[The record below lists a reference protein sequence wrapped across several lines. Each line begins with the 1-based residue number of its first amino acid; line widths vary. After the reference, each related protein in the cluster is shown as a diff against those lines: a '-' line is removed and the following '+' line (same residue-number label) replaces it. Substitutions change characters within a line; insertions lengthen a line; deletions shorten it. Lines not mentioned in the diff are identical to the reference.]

1 MTAGSAQSG
10 VGRII
15 NGRYLLLK
23 QVGSGGMG
31 HVWLAHDQRLDC
43 DVALKE
49 IRFRDVR
56 EGSEE
61 HESRIARARA
71 EARHA
76 AVLRGHPHVVTVHDV
91 LEHDGLPWIVMEYV
105 AGAEDLRAWLA
116 RRGPL
121 APDECARVGL
131 AVLDALTAGHERGIM
146 HRDVKP
152 ANILL
157 APDRAGTPG
166 ARILLTDYGISVQP
180 DSPETRWTRTSV
192 LVGTAG
198 YLAPERAQGGQP
210 TAASDLFSLGCT
222 LYFGVEGQGPFDR
235 DSHLGALAAVVAE
248 EAPPSRRAG
257 ALGPIIDAL
266 LVKDPALRISA
277 ERTAAALARII
288 LPEPHPPTQVD
299 NGSQPA
305 WAGLVTSDGPGGPA
319 PPGLAPSGPSRDHD
333 YAPPTPAWNQGPA
346 TPVQD
351 PGPAAPAREQS
362 SVGPARDQG
371 FAAPG
376 SYVPTAQASPAPAHH
391 AAYTPMAQAAGSRA
405 GAPAAYAPRP
415 GQGFG
420 PPTPHPPQPGA
431 GFGPPSYLGP
441 AAPAPDPGG
450 GRRRRTPLLQVTAA
464 LLLALSL
471 TAGVIWGVARYG
483 RAQTPAAPYGAQV
496 GLSAPLKKGD
506 CVLSDPSPAPSSG
519 TPRLQLDPSCGA
531 LRPDGQVMEL
541 YKARSFEEAR
551 SDGADQC
558 AERTKA
564 TADKLAWH
572 VQSLAVVP
580 TREGFDATGGNVACL
595 LVGKHGPVYGRLG
608 DLRPYGMA
616 FEDAT
621 QMQQGDCLGHARG
634 DASEYTHYELVSC
647 DQDHVGRVLRITHLA
662 TLTPGRK
669 PDAEADAQCRADAPP
684 QQLGYPADTYV
695 SHGLRST
702 GLWRKGYYLV
712 VCGIERLDKALM
724 HGGE

>member
-1 MTAGSAQSG
+1 MTTGSAQSG
-10 VGRII
+10 VGRVID
-15 NGRYLLLK
+15 GRYLLLK
-23 QVGSGGMG
+23 RLGSGGMG

-105 AGAEDLRAWLA
+105 AGAEDLRAWLV

-166 ARILLTDYGISVQP
+166 ARILLTDYGVSVQP

-198 YLAPERAQGGQP
+198 YLAPERAQGADP

-222 LYFGVEGQGPFDR
+222 LYFGVEGHGPFDR
-235 DSHLGALAAVVAE
+235 DSHLGALAAVVSE

-266 LVKDPALRISA
+266 LVKDPGRRISA

-299 NGSQPA
+299 TGSQPA

-319 PPGLAPSGPSRDHD
+319 PPGRTPGGPSRDHD
-333 YAPPTPAWNQGPA
+333 YAPPA
-346 TPVQD
+346 QD
-351 PGPAAPAREQS
+351 QSPSPARDQGLARDQ
-362 SVGPARDQG
+362 GPARDPG

-391 AAYTPMAQAAGSRA
+391 AAYAPMAQAA

-420 PPTPHPPQPGA
+420 PPTPLPPQPGA
-431 GFGPPSYLGP
+431 GFGPPSYVGP
-441 AAPAPDPGG
+441 AAPAPGPGG
-450 GRRRRTPLLQVTAA
+450 GRHKRTLFLQVTAA

-471 TAGVIWGVARYG
+471 TAGVIWGMARYG
-483 RAQTPAAPYGAQV
+483 GTRTPVAPYGAQV

-541 YKARSFEEAR
+541 YKARSFEEAG
-551 SDGADQC
+551 SDGPDQC

-608 DLRPYGMA
+608 ALRPYGMV

-621 QMQQGDCLGHARG
+621 QMQQDDCLGHARG

-647 DQDHVGRVLRITHLA
+647 DQDHVGKVFRITHLT
-662 TLTPGRK
+662 TLTPGKK
-669 PDAEADAQCRADAPP
+669 PDVEADAQCAADAPP
-684 QQLGYPADTYV
+684 QQPDYPADTYV

-712 VCGIERLDKALM
+712 VCSIERLDKALM

>member
-10 VGRII
+10 VGRVID
-15 NGRYLLLK
+15 GRYVLLK

-105 AGAEDLRAWLA
+105 ADAEDLRAWLA

-222 LYFGVEGQGPFDR
+222 LYFGVEGHGPFDR
-235 DSHLGALAAVVAE
+235 DSHLGALAAVVSE

-266 LVKDPALRISA
+266 LVKDPGLRISA
-277 ERTAAALARII
+277 ERAAAALARII

-299 NGSQPA
+299 AGSQPA

-319 PPGLAPSGPSRDHD
+319 PPGRPPGGPSRDHD
-333 YAPPTPAWNQGPA
+333 YAPPAHDQSPSPARDPGPARNQGPA
-346 TPVQD
+346 Q
-351 PGPAAPAREQS
+351 
-362 SVGPARDQG
+362 DQG
-371 FAAPG
+371 FAPPG
-376 SYVPTAQASPAPAHH
+376 SYVPTAQASPAPEHH
-391 AAYTPMAQAAGSRA
+391 AAYTPMAQAAGTRA

-441 AAPAPDPGG
+441 AAPAPGPGG
-450 GRRRRTPLLQVTAA
+450 GRRKRTLLLQVSAV

-471 TAGVIWGVARYG
+471 TAGVIWGLARYG
-483 RAQTPAAPYGAQV
+483 RTQTPAAPYGAQV

-541 YKARSFEEAR
+541 YKARSFEEA
-551 SDGADQC
+551 SSVGPDQC

-564 TADKLAWH
+564 IADKLAWH

-608 DLRPYGMA
+608 GLRPYGMA

-621 QMQQGDCLGHARG
+621 QMQQDDCLGHARG

-647 DQDHVGRVLRITHLA
+647 DKDHVGRVFRITHLTA
-662 TLTPGRK
+662 LTPGKK
-669 PDAEADAQCRADAPP
+669 PDAEADAQCAADAPP
-684 QQLGYPADTYV
+684 QRLGYPADIYV

-712 VCGIERLDKALM
+712 VCSIERLDKALM

>member
-10 VGRII
+10 VGRVID
-15 NGRYLLLK
+15 GRYVLLK

-105 AGAEDLRAWLA
+105 ADAEDLRAWLA

-166 ARILLTDYGISVQP
+166 ARILLTDYGVSVQP

-222 LYFGVEGQGPFDR
+222 LYFGVEGHGPFDR
-235 DSHLGALAAVVAE
+235 DSHLGALAAVVSE
-248 EAPPSRRAG
+248 EAPPSLRAG

-266 LVKDPALRISA
+266 LVKDPGLRISA

-299 NGSQPA
+299 AGSQPA

-319 PPGLAPSGPSRDHD
+319 PPGRPPGTPSRDHD
-333 YAPPTPAWNQGPA
+333 YAPPAHDQSLSPARDQGPARNQGPA
-346 TPVQD
+346 Q
-351 PGPAAPAREQS
+351 
-362 SVGPARDQG
+362 DQG

-391 AAYTPMAQAAGSRA
+391 AAYTPMAQAAGTRA

-441 AAPAPDPGG
+441 AEPAPGPGG
-450 GRRRRTPLLQVTAA
+450 GRRKRTLLQVSAA

-471 TAGVIWGVARYG
+471 TAGVIWGLARYG
-483 RAQTPAAPYGAQV
+483 RTQTPAAPYGAQV

-541 YKARSFEEAR
+541 YKARSFEEAG
-551 SDGADQC
+551 SVGPDQC

-564 TADKLAWH
+564 IADKLAWH

-608 DLRPYGMA
+608 GLRPYGMA

-621 QMQQGDCLGHARG
+621 QMQQDDCLGHARG

-647 DQDHVGRVLRITHLA
+647 DKDHVGRVFRITHLT
-662 TLTPGRK
+662 TLTPGKK
-669 PDAEADAQCRADAPP
+669 PDVEADAQCAADAPP
-684 QQLGYPADTYV
+684 QRLGYPADTYV

-712 VCGIERLDKALM
+712 VCSIERLDKALM

>member
-15 NGRYLLLK
+15 DGRYLLLK

-157 APDRAGTPG
+157 APDRAGTPARASSSPTTASRSSRTPRDPLDPYLRPRRHGRLSGTGTGAGRAADRGLRPVLAGLHSVLRGGGPRPLRPRQPPRG
-166 ARILLTDYGISVQP
+166 ARRGGLGGGAAVP
-180 DSPETRWTRTSV
+180 
-192 LVGTAG
+192 AG
-198 YLAPERAQGGQP
+198 RCAGADHRRA
-210 TAASDLFSLGCT
+210 A
-222 LYFGVEGQGPFDR
+222 GQGPRPADLR
-235 DSHLGALAAVVAE
+235 GTDGGGPGPDHPARAPSADPGRHRLPARVGGARHL
-248 EAPPSRRAG
+248 RRARRSR
-257 ALGPIIDAL
+257 ATGP
-266 LVKDPALRISA
+266 
-277 ERTAAALARII
+277 
-288 LPEPHPPTQVD
+288 
-299 NGSQPA
+299 
-305 WAGLVTSDGPGGPA
+305 
-319 PPGLAPSGPSRDHD
+319 PPGGPSRDHD
-333 YAPPTPAWNQGPA
+333 YAPPAH
-346 TPVQD
+346 D
-351 PGPAAPAREQS
+351 QS
-362 SVGPARDQG
+362 PSPARDQGLARERG

-376 SYVPTAQASPAPAHH
+376 SYVPTAQASPAPTQHP
-391 AAYTPMAQAAGSRA
+391 AYAPMAQAA

-420 PPTPHPPQPGA
+420 PPTPLPPQPGA
-431 GFGPPSYLGP
+431 GFGPPSFVGP
-441 AAPAPDPGG
+441 AAPAPGPG
-450 GRRRRTPLLQVTAA
+450 GRRHRRTLLLQVTAA

-471 TAGVIWGVARYG
+471 TAGVIWGMARYDG
-483 RAQTPAAPYGAQV
+483 TRTPVAPYGARV

-519 TPRLQLDPSCGA
+519 TPRLRLDPSCGA

-541 YKARSFEEAR
+541 YKARSFEEAG
-551 SDGADQC
+551 SDGPDQC

-608 DLRPYGMA
+608 PLRPYGMT

-621 QMQQGDCLGHARG
+621 QMQQDDCLGHARG

-647 DQDHVGRVLRITHLA
+647 DQDHVGKVFRITHLT
-662 TLTPGRK
+662 TLTPGKK
-669 PDAEADAQCRADAPP
+669 PDAEADAQCAADAPP
-684 QQLGYPADTYV
+684 QQLDYPADTYV

-712 VCGIERLDKALM
+712 VCSIERLDKSLM